1 MDVDIIVIYVICECK
16 KGDAMNKI
24 FRNKLSAHKQEIIFY
39 IVFVTI
45 TTLIFAFS
53 PKDSLVNNASMGGL
67 VILGML
73 FPFLIAIIF
82 VDGQR

>member
-16 KGDAMNKI
+16 KGEAMNKI
-24 FRNKLSAHKQEIIFY
+24 FINKLSTHKQEVIFY
-39 IVFVTI
+39 IVFVII

-53 PKDSLVNNASMGGL
+53 PKGSLVNNASMGGL

-73 FPFLIAIIF
+73 FPFLVAIIF